1 MLRPLPP
8 ACRLGG
14 AAVQVFAAASVLFVM
29 HAAAAAG
36 TAPRP
41 NFVVINIDDLGYAD
55 IGPFGS
61 TIHRTPHLDRM
72 AAEGRRLTSFYA
84 APVCSPSRAALMTGC
99 HPKRVL
105 PIPHVLFPAAA
116 CGLSPDEMTVA
127 DVLGE
132 AGYATACIG
141 KWHLGDQPEFL
152 PTRQGFDHYAGI
164 PYSNDMGTAADGAKS
179 DLGQPIPQ
187 PKPAGVPAG
196 DEFGLRG
203 FAQPPLPFLE
213 DERLLFRVRRPE
225 QQAIVEQL
233 TERAVR
239 FIHDH
244 DESPFFLYM
253 PHTAVHFP
261 LYPGAAFVGR
271 SGHGLY
277 GDWIEEVDWSV
288 GRVLDA
294 IRGAGIAERTL
305 VLFTSDNGGTSRG
318 SNGPLRGHKGSVW
331 EGGVRVCTIA
341 WWPGRVP
348 AGTATAAITGM
359 IDVLPTFAA
368 LAGGTLPGDRTIDG
382 RDISAVLFGSDDVGP
397 HDTFPHFR
405 GLALRAVRQGHW
417 KLHLGDG
424 GLYDLE
430 ADLGESTDVAAANP
444 DVIARLQALVAT
456 IDADL
461 GRDGEGPGCRPLGR
475 VGNPRPWI
483 PADAP

>member
-1 MLRPLPP
+1 MRALVSIGCLVVTIGSV
-8 ACRLGG
+8 AM
-14 AAVQVFAAASVLFVM
+14 AAAD
-29 HAAAAAG
+29 A
-36 TAPRP
+36 APRP
-41 NFVVINIDDLGYAD
+41 NLVVINIDDLGYAD

-99 HPKRVL
+99 HPKRAL

-116 CGLSPDEMTVA
+116 CGLAPDEVTVA
-127 DVLGE
+127 EVLKE
-132 AGYATACIG
+132 VGYATACIG

-179 DLGQPIPQ
+179 DLGKPIPAA
-187 PKPAGVPAG
+187 KPASGPDG

-203 FAQPPLPFLE
+203 NAQPPLPFLE
-213 DERLLFRVRRPE
+213 GERLLHRVRQPE
-225 QQAIVEQL
+225 QQAIVEEL
-233 TERAVR
+233 TTRAVQ
-239 FIHDH
+239 FIRDH
-244 DESPFFLYM
+244 REGPFFLYV

-277 GDWIEEVDWSV
+277 GDWVEEVDWSV
-288 GRVLDA
+288 GQVLDT
-294 IRGAGIAERTL
+294 IREAGIADRTL
-305 VLFTSDNGGTSRG
+305 VLFTSDNGGTPRG

-348 AGTATAAITGM
+348 AGTSTAAITGM

-368 LAGGTLPGDRTIDG
+368 LAGGGVPTDRTIDG
-382 RDISAVLFGSDDVGP
+382 RDISGVLLGTDEAGP
-397 HDTFPHFR
+397 HDEFPHFR
-405 GLALRAVRQGHW
+405 GLTLKAVRQGRW
-417 KLHLGDG
+417 KLHLESG

-430 ADLGESTDVAAANP
+430 ADLGETTDVAAAHP
-444 DVIARLQALVAT
+444 DVMARLETLVAT

-461 GRDGEGPGCRPLGR
+461 GRDGLGPGCRPLGR
-475 VGNPRPWI
+475 VEEPRPWI
-483 PADAP
+483 PAGEP